1 MEIPKK
7 MREDVKFAI
16 LEAGAFGPIGA
27 FSTVADVGAIAT
39 VWGYLLFKY
48 TKQYGYKLEKDDAVK
63 ICTTALLGLG
73 GYYAGC
79 KMATKLF
86 HIIPGAGTLLA
97 MGISSLANV
106 IFTYRFALALT
117 RIFKSPKIDM
127 KNLAKTIITVFAG
140 TINAVQNVID
150 IIDLFLD

>member
-1 MEIPKK
+1 MEIPKN

-150 IIDLFLD
+150 IVDLFLD

>member
-1 MEIPKK
+1 MEIPKN

>member
-1 MEIPKK
+1 MEIPEN

-27 FSTVADVGAIAT
+27 FSTAADVGAIAT

-48 TKQYGYKLEKDDAVK
+48 TKQYGFKLENDDAVK

>member
-1 MEIPKK
+1 MEIPKN

-150 IIDLFLD
+150 IIELFLD

>member
-1 MEIPKK
+1 MEIPKN

-27 FSTVADVGAIAT
+27 FSTAADVGAIAT

-48 TKQYGYKLEKDDAVK
+48 TKHYGYKLENDDAVK

-117 RIFKSPKIDM
+117 RIFQSPKIDI

>member
-1 MEIPKK
+1 MEIPEN

-27 FSTVADVGAIAT
+27 FSTAADVGAIAT

-117 RIFKSPKIDM
+117 RIFQS
-127 KNLAKTIITVFAG
+127 
-140 TINAVQNVID
+140 
-150 IIDLFLD
+150 

>member
-1 MEIPKK
+1 MEIPKE

>member
-1 MEIPKK
+1 MEIPKN

-48 TKQYGYKLEKDDAVK
+48 TKQYGYKLENDDAVK

-150 IIDLFLD
+150 IVDLFLD